1 MFKIQDA
8 ISVIERFAPPDTA
21 EEYDNPGLLC
31 GSPADALT
39 GVTVAL
45 DLNPAVVEEAKENG
59 SDLIVTHHPAIF
71 APIYSVD
78 TSRPE
83 LKALAECVK
92 HGIAVYAAH
101 TNVDKAEGGLT
112 DRVLSIL
119 GAKPETEGATLPKI
133 GVFPEPVTLAELC
146 SRAAE
151 RLSDARAAYVGR
163 GDKRIRRAA
172 LITGAGG
179 DMESLHMAKELG
191 ADVFLSGEFKYHVIR
206 FAKDADYAIIALGH
220 YESEMPFAGLVA
232 GWLRESGIP
241 GVFEAASLENPYN
254 TEGRP

>member
-78 TSRPE
+78 ISRPE

-133 GVFPEPVTLAELC
+133 GVFPEPVTLSALC
-146 SRAAE
+146 SRAAW
-151 RLSDARAAYVGR
+151 RLGDARAAYVGR
-163 GDKRIRRAA
+163 GDKPIRRAA

-206 FAKDADYAIIALGH
+206 FAKDADYAIISFGH
-220 YESEMPFAGLVA
+220 FESEKFFTRLAAKVLS
-232 GWLRESGIP
+232 ESGISP
-241 GVFEAASLENPYN
+241 VRESACEENPFT
-254 TEGRP
+254 TEGRS